1 MKYIGTFN
9 NSTSYP
15 TGTIYKGYTYLLQ
28 NNSTIGSKTV
38 TANSYLVALVD
49 NPGSNDLNWIN
60 IKDTYIAEDITNRN
74 QPNGYAALDGL
85 GKISNSNLPTY
96 NLDSLT
102 DVIVNNPTTNQI
114 LKFDGSNWTNTNNV
128 AVTNLDSLTDV
139 AISNPTTNQILKFD
153 GSNWTNGDPPQ
164 SSIPSLY
171 GYNEYIWGRFVN
183 IFSKDL
189 KDANDCVTKFGNV
202 STIGWMNQTYNL
214 RDMIVSN
221 YNNNSTFGIK
231 VRCGAVRVVLSVTTD
246 ITVGATAQT
255 NRLQLLVDG
264 ILVSEASGVNSI
276 YGSSGDSLLL
286 LVQFDLSLTPNT
298 PEKSPY
304 KEVSEKIWAVQLKA
318 YVPEP
323 TCSLFALKLTMKIYY

>member
-49 NPGSNDLNWIN
+49 NPESNDLNWVN
-60 IKDTYIAEDITNRN
+60 IKDTYIAEDIANRN

-114 LKFDGSNWTNTNNV
+114 LKFDGSNWTN
-128 AVTNLDSLTDV
+128 
-139 AISNPTTNQILKFD
+139 
-153 GSNWTNGDPPQ
+153 GDPPQ

-183 IFSKDL
+183 IPSKDL

-221 YNNNSTFGIK
+221 YGGSNSTFGIK

-246 ITVGATAQT
+246 ITVGATPQT

-304 KEVSEKIWAVQLKA
+304 TEVSEKIWAVQLKA